1 MRVRGMIDE
10 TRPIHHTYTRP
21 GSSDDPK
28 YELHTNEELRVDQSL
43 RKSCNMLVLQSDGNL
58 VLYGENGT
66 IALWSSDTWN
76 SGSNRLIMQSDGNLV
91 LYNNEG
97 AVWSSGTTG
106 QGGKSFSST
115 R

>member
-1 MRVRGMIDE
+1 M
-10 TRPIHHTYTRP
+10 
-21 GSSDDPK
+21 
-28 YELHTNEELRVDQSL
+28 HTNEELRVDQSL

-106 QGGKSFSST
+106 QGANRLVVQDDGNLVLYT
-115 R
+115 AQNVAIWATNTNYNC